1 MELMPSSS
9 PLSTNTA
16 GNLGV
21 LVFGSAPITEHYADG
36 SPVLPIPGGATP
48 DDLAHAQADGWNLL
62 GIVAA
67 GSPAGLVDMYVLS
80 R

>member
-1 MELMPSSS
+1 MDLSPSSS
-9 PLSTNTA
+9 ALRTNPA

-21 LVFGSAPITEHYADG
+21 LVFGTAPIVEHYEDG
-36 SPVLPIPGGATP
+36 SPVLPIPVGATP
-48 DDLAHAQADGWNLL
+48 DDLALAQADGWNLL